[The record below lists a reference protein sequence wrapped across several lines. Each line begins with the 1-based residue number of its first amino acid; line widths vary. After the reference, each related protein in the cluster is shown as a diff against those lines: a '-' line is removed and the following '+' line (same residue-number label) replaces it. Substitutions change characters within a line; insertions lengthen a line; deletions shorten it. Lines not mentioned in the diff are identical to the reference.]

1 MSRTRRMGALLS
13 TSALLAIATPSVAH
27 AGTNDIEINAGGGWV
42 HDSATPLFAVT
53 KFAPG
58 FSQTRTLLVRNAT
71 TALGNLALSADSIV
85 ENENGCMHSE
95 AVVDMTCGALQGELG
110 HELQFSVFADPEN
123 DGTFEAAPRW
133 TGTLYDL
140 ATPTSLLTGLPGG
153 GIAGLKIVMTLPFA
167 SGNETQTDDV
177 DFSFR
182 LTLAGAGDLGTPGQQ
197 GTPGA
202 PGNPG
207 QTSGPGP
214 SAGSGP
220 VTTPQGPG
228 SVEVKGIKVTR
239 HQHSNVLHDI
249 TSKLPF
255 TGSET
260 ERMVAGALWLLAAGT
275 ALSLLAAT
283 RRRRTPQN

>member
-1 MSRTRRMGALLS
+1 MSRTRRTGTLLC
-13 TSALLAIATPSVAH
+13 AAVVLAIATPRVAD
-27 AGTNDIEINAGGGWV
+27 AGADYVDINTGSGWT
-42 HDSATPLFAVT
+42 HNSGRPLFAASN
-53 KFAPG
+53 FAPG
-58 FSQTRTLLVRNAT
+58 FSQTQTLLVRNDT
-71 TALGNLALSADSIV
+71 TDLGNLTLSVDGIV

-95 AVVDMTCGALQGELG
+95 AVVDTTCGATEGELG

-123 DGTFEAAPRW
+123 DGTFEARPRW